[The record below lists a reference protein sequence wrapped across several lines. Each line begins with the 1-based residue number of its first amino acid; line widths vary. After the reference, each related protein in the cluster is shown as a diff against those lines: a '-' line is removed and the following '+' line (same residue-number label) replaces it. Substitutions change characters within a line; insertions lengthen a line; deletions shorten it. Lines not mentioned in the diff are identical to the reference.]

1 MSMRQTIGLGLAVLL
16 AGPAV
21 ALGPAA
27 SAVAATA
34 AAAGPARPSA
44 AVASACGVD
53 LGALDHPP
61 LALRLHGVRR
71 FYREGG
77 GWSPIRLTLR
87 NRLGRRCAGVRPVL
101 VFGLRAGGLRHDD
114 VRLQWRRGGGA
125 GGGPGGG
132 WRTVSLRVEA
142 AVSSPEAV
150 LAGQTG
156 PAAGLAV
163 AAGSRVA
170 VPMRMRIGPGAPLGQ
185 WLTMAVGFE
194 PVVLAGQPVP
204 LPVGISDPSLFRV
217 VHGQGHT
224 RVHARART
232 YARTHA
238 HAGFRGGRSQLAET
252 GAGTGAGTLA
262 AGGAAAVLLLGCGA
276 GLLVLRRWADRADRA
291 DRA

>member
-34 AAAGPARPSA
+34 AAAGPARPGA

-101 VFGLRAGGLRHDD
+101 VFGLRAGALRHGD

-125 GGGPGGG
+125 GGSGGG
-132 WRTVSLRVEA
+132 WRTVPLRAEA

-163 AAGSRVA
+163 AAGSRAA
-170 VPMRMRIGPGAPLGQ
+170 VPMRMRIGRGAPLGQ

-194 PVVLAGQPVP
+194 PVVLDGQPVP
-204 LPVGISDPSLFRV
+204 LPVGISNPSLFRV
-217 VHGQGHT
+217 VHGQGHS
-224 RVHARART
+224 RGHSRANSRSHART
-232 YARTHA
+232 YA

-262 AGGAAAVLLLGCGA
+262 AGSAAAVLLLGCGA
-276 GLLVLRRWADRADRA
+276 GLLVLRRWAARADRA
-291 DRA
+291 